1 MSPRKFKGFTVSLN
15 RTSFKR
21 MAILV
26 IVGIMALF
34 IITGMLTAFEPGYG
48 LSSTTVHAWSSYV
61 SSDALVYMMSTENPY
76 FTQVLPEESH
86 PPKVSSLVFELA
98 TSLNPEDPRS
108 LLGRELPGFALFDG
122 TIVVAGE
129 GTDFTNMP
137 IESAPPLE
145 VMMAEREATQESIKK
160 LEDMDEEETV
170 TPSVSTDGRKVVHIV
185 HSHSR
190 ESFLPEL
197 KDARAP
203 SEAFH
208 QSVNITL
215 VGDRLGRELE
225 KRGIGVDV
233 DKSDIGAI
241 LSNRD
246 WLYGRSYD
254 ASREIVQEAI
264 HSNNDLEFFFDV
276 HRDAQPRD
284 ITTVTING
292 VEYARTL
299 FVIGENNKNYEKNLQ
314 LAAELHELL
323 DQKYPGLSRG
333 VISKGGAGTNGRYNQ
348 DLSPNSV
355 LIEIGGIDNTLE
367 EAYRSAEVF
376 AEVFSD
382 FYWGAEKV
390 TK

>member
-1 MSPRKFKGFTVSLN
+1 MSSRKFKAFTVSLN

-61 SSDALVYMMSTENPY
+61 SSDALVYMMGTENPY
-76 FTQVLPEESH
+76 FTQVLPEDSH
-86 PPKVSSLVFELA
+86 PPQFSSLAFELA

-129 GTDFTNMP
+129 GTDYTNMP
-137 IESAPPLE
+137 IESAPPME
-145 VMMAEREATQESIKK
+145 VMMAEREATQESLKK
-160 LEDMDEEETV
+160 LEKVDEEIV
-170 TPSVSTDGRKVVHIV
+170 APPVSTDGRKVIHII

-197 KDARAP
+197 KDANAP

-215 VGDRLGRELE
+215 VGERLGRELE

-254 ASREIVQEAI
+254 ASREIVKEAI
-264 HSNNDLEFFFDV
+264 SSNNDLEFFFDV

-323 DQKYPGLSRG
+323 DQEFPGLSRG

-348 DLSPNSV
+348 DLSANSI
-355 LIEIGGIDNTLE
+355 LIEVGGIDNTLE
-367 EAYRSAEVF
+367 EAYRSAEAF
-376 AEVFSD
+376 ADVFSD
-382 FYWGAEKV
+382 FYWGAKKV